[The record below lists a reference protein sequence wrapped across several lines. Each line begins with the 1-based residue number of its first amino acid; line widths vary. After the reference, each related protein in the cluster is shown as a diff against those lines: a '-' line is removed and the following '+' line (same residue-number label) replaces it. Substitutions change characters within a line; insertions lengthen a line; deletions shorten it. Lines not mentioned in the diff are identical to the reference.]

1 MESRA
6 SSGPEEEYYLE
17 VITRMSDWQS
27 NRFPLNSDRR
37 SRVSI
42 IDCNRYDLIAAEHQ
56 IIKALQERICE
67 LEYRR

>member
-6 SSGPEEEYYLE
+6 SSGPEEEYDLGA
-17 VITRMSDWQS
+17 ITRTSDWRS
-27 NRFPLNSDRR
+27 NRFPLNSNRR
-37 SRVSI
+37 SWVSI

-67 LEYRR
+67 YRR